1 MLRIQKIQPLCTSCS
16 NLKLN
21 PSKNQL
27 IISWSLIFWEQFFVW
42 LLFGQILSDYSL
54 ILFRWPSMQ
63 RYTMPDS
70 HRYLF
75 FRIIQLKN
83 KVFYF
88 CQNCFIIHWKC
99 RLYEMGRI
107 STWIT
112 FIWNRKDFNMN
123 YDYMKWE
130 GFQHELRL
138 YEMGR
143 ISTWITFMW
152 NRKDFNMNYVYMK

>member
-1 MLRIQKIQPLCTSCS
+1 MCREKEILKQIRFRFWEQIFGWYLTPRIHEAKMLRIQKIQPLCTSCS

-75 FRIIQLKN
+75 FRILQLKN

-112 FIWNRKDFNMN
+112 FIWN
-123 YDYMKWE
+123 
-130 GFQHELRL
+130 G
-138 YEMGR
+138 
-143 ISTWITFMW
+143 
-152 NRKDFNMNYVYMK
+152 KDFNMNYVYMK